1 MLIGKKLKYEDLI
14 DFLGGLIGRIRG
26 LTIRILK
33 FYLFDV
39 ANLKTNFYGKNL

>member
-1 MLIGKKLKYEDLI
+1 VLIGKKLKYEDLI
-14 DFLGGLIGRIRG
+14 DFLGGLIGRIMG